1 MARAAR
7 SRSSPGQRPGPA
19 RTGVQSGDL
28 LCTTRFS
35 RDCISSLDTG
45 GKEIEQM
52 SRRCARLMMGP
63 TVLPARGARHIR
75 DRAPRVH
82 YHRKLPLWRAQHER
96 CVEVPA
102 DRAATAPRTLG
113 LCATPQHLYQL
124 ARSATNPAAAR
135 ERKPVNSRQARDYA
149 AARSPAPAL
158 LSASKCSSAA
168 LPTQQAPL

>member
-82 YHRKLPLWRAQHER
+82 YHRKLPLRRAQQQRSIEI
-96 CVEVPA
+96 PA
-102 DRAATAPRTLG
+102 RHARNPRYWPKQPPASAASARWHGGRRRTG
-113 LCATPQHLYQL
+113 CKIKLCA
-124 ARSATNPAAAR
+124 
-135 ERKPVNSRQARDYA
+135 
-149 AARSPAPAL
+149 
-158 LSASKCSSAA
+158 LSARQLRTRKHA
-168 LPTQQAPL
+168 LT